1 MCAPTI
7 LITGNPV
14 MSSYIQL
21 AHMNIW
27 TKCPRA
33 ITVIPNNIY
42 LFVQLLSLPIG
53 RIYYC
58 YCNAMII
65 IIDLSQMTL

>member
-33 ITVIPNNIY
+33 ITVIPNN